1 MSECYEA
8 YGFLEAVVLML
19 SDTVR
24 EEGALGENCG
34 MNEEA
39 EEGKEEK
46 RVCVF
51 QFLDCLSVYEA

>member
-1 MSECYEA
+1 
-8 YGFLEAVVLML
+8 ML